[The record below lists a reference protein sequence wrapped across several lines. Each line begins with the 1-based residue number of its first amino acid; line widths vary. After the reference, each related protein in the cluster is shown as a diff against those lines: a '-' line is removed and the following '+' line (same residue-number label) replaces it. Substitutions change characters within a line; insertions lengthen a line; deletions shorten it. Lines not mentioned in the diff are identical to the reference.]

1 MPDDRAFDAMR
12 QDAIRRAREM
22 QRQARPFPPPP
33 PPAPPRPAPPPAR
46 PDRPPHPV
54 PPHPDHPPHPDP
66 PPPAPPPL
74 LPGELSDLLH
84 SLMTGWDGER
94 LALAGLLYLLYREGA
109 DPALLLA
116 LAYVLL

>member
-33 PPAPPRPAPPPAR
+33 PPAPPPVR
-46 PDRPPHPV
+46 PDGPPHPV
-54 PPHPDHPPHPDP
+54 PPHPDDPPHPDP

-74 LPGELSDLLH
+74 LPGELSDLRH
-84 SLMTGWDGER
+84 GLMTGWDGER

>member
-33 PPAPPRPAPPPAR
+33 PPAPPPVR
-46 PDRPPHPV
+46 PDGPPHPV
-54 PPHPDHPPHPDP
+54 PPHPDDPPHPDP

-84 SLMTGWDGER
+84 GLMTGWDGER

>member
-33 PPAPPRPAPPPAR
+33 PPAPPPAR
-46 PDRPPHPV
+46 PDSPPHPV
-54 PPHPDHPPHPDP
+54 PPHPDDPPHPDP

-84 SLMTGWDGER
+84 GLMTGWDGER

>member
-22 QRQARPFPPPP
+22 QRQARPFPPPE
-33 PPAPPRPAPPPAR
+33 PPRPAPQPAR
-46 PDRPPHPV
+46 PDRPPRPA
-54 PPHPDHPPHPDP
+54 PQHPDHPPHPDP
-66 PPPAPPPL
+66 PPPAPPPPL

-84 SLMTGWDGER
+84 GLMTGWDGER
-94 LALAGLLYLLYREGA
+94 LALGGLLYLLYRVGA
-109 DPALLLA
+109 DLALLLA

>member
-33 PPAPPRPAPPPAR
+33 PPAPPPVR
-46 PDRPPHPV
+46 PDGPPHPV
-54 PPHPDHPPHPDP
+54 PPHPDDPPHPDP

-84 SLMTGWDGER
+84 GLMNGWDGER